1 MNIYLDF
8 SVLATDG
15 AAVGRISG
23 VIDFAAIPPVG
34 SSIVLTR
41 PSNGVLPIA
50 VDGFSGHLQV
60 AHLRF
65 EPSSSAISV
74 AASLEDVVVPTTADG
89 LKVMRYLADGFGLF
103 AEEYDQ
109 AA

>member
-8 SVLATDG
+8 SVLARDG
-15 AAVGRISG
+15 AAVGRVSG
-23 VIDFAAIPPVG
+23 AIDFAAIPPIG

-41 PSNGVLPIA
+41 PSNGVSLTLI
-50 VDGFSGHLQV
+50 DGFSGHLQV
-60 AHLRF
+60 EDLRF

-74 AASLEDVVVPTTADG
+74 AASLKDVVVPTIADG

>member
-1 MNIYLDF
+1 MKIYLDF
-8 SVLATDG
+8 SVLAADG

-23 VIDFAAIPPVG
+23 AIDFVAIPPIG
-34 SSIVLTR
+34 SLIVLTR
-41 PSNGVLPIA
+41 PANGVLPIT

-60 AHLRF
+60 AGLRF
-65 EPSSSAISV
+65 EPSSSTTSI
-74 AASLEDVVVPTTADG
+74 AASLEDVVVPTGADG

-109 AA
+109 TA